1 MKKYLAILFIS
12 LLGATAN
19 AGIISFEGLITD
31 DSNSFS
37 ELGISNTYQDYLWSA
52 SSGGDWG
59 VEDCGAT
66 DCLGIQP
73 PLEAMSGSAY
83 GWSLGGPQSLF
94 IDFGEA
100 TDVLS
105 AYFAGQFGFAGVDS
119 QTIQLFGYDDQG
131 TLVSS
136 SSVLNLAVD
145 QWQQLI
151 ANFTGIHRL
160 EIRSD
165 RGASWFIID
174 DLVVNA
180 STVPIPA
187 AVWLFGSAILGLLGY
202 SARRAHG

>member
-1 MKKYLAILFIS
+1 MKKYLAILFFS

-31 DSNSFS
+31 ESSSFS

-52 SSGGDWG
+52 SSVGDWG
-59 VEDCGAT
+59 VADCAT
-66 DCLGIQP
+66 IDCMGIQP
-73 PLEAMSGSAY
+73 LEAVSGTSY
-83 GWSLGGPQSLF
+83 GWTFNGPQSLF
-94 IDFGEA
+94 IDFGET
-100 TDVLS
+100 TDVVS

-119 QTIQLFGYDDQG
+119 QAIQLFGYNDQG
-131 TLVSS
+131 TLVSTS
-136 SSVLNLAVD
+136 TVLDLATD
-145 QWQQLI
+145 QWKQLLV
-151 ANFTGIHRL
+151 NFTGIHRL

-165 RGASWFIID
+165 RDNSWFVID

-180 STVPIPA
+180 SAVPIPA